1 MLKQNPKKE
10 WFSWL
15 KSILIAFIIVLICRH
30 FLFSPVLVKGISM
43 EPTFEDQNRVVIS
56 KISEIEAFDLIVFD
70 SPISS
75 DQHIKRVIGLPG
87 DEIEIKEDILTI
99 NGIPYSEPY
108 LEQNKEK
115 LLFGEPLTGDFYLK
129 VPEKSL
135 FVLGDNRR
143 KSMDSREYG
152 VISEEVVLGEV
163 KARIYPFSEIDLFQ

>member
-1 MLKQNPKKE
+1 MKQSPKKE
-10 WFSWL
+10 WLSWT
-15 KSILIAFIIVLICRH
+15 KSILLALVVVLLCRH
-30 FLFSPVLVKGISM
+30 FLFSPVMVKGISM
-43 EPTFEDQNRVVIS
+43 EPTFEDQNRVIIS
-56 KISEIEAFDLIVFD
+56 KISDIQAFDLIVFD

-99 NGIPYSEPY
+99 NGIPYHEPY

-115 LLFGEPLTGDFYLK
+115 LLFNEPLTGDFYLK
-129 VPEKSL
+129 VPENSL

-152 VISEEVVLGEV
+152 VISEEAVLGEV
-163 KARIYPFSEIDLFQ
+163 KVRIFPFSEMDWFQ

>member
-1 MLKQNPKKE
+1 MKQSPKKE
-10 WFSWL
+10 WISWL
-15 KSILIAFIIVLICRH
+15 KSILMAFIIVLICRN

-99 NGIPYSEPY
+99 NGTPYSEPY

-152 VISEEVVLGEV
+152 VISEEAVLGEV
-163 KARIYPFSEIDLFQ
+163 KARIYPFGEIDWFQ

>member
-1 MLKQNPKKE
+1 MKQNPKKE